1 MKGRKAGKRE
11 GKMQFLVSK
20 FTCEMLLD
28 DDGNVVTR
36 WFLSDGRGA
45 DAPKYLNRAERKQYQ
60 AGREAFMEKP
70 ARYALC

>member
-45 DAPKYLNRAERKQYQ
+45 EGPMRRNI
-60 AGREAFMEKP
+60 
-70 ARYALC
+70 